1 LQNCKWLRMWNDDT
15 QLAIEEK
22 KATYRKYVQDKT
34 VEHFNEYK
42 NSKH

>member
-1 LQNCKWLRMWNDDT
+1 LQNQKWLRTWSDDT

-22 KATYRKYVQDKT
+22 EATYRKYVQNKA

-42 NSKH
+42 NNKK